1 MVQLLV
7 LIDRFGCKL
16 HAQLLKDLD
25 IHVRQHDRG
34 VYLAAPQFGELGQG
48 LFGRTVRGRAHG
60 QGNQYLVRVKAWVL
74 AAHVLGLKGL
84 DGLNRGWGNQ
94 VYIVGNT
101 AQYLDGVQQ
110 QGGGSA

>member
-60 QGNQYLVRVKAWVL
+60 QGNQYLVRV
-74 AAHVLGLKGL
+74 
-84 DGLNRGWGNQ
+84 D
-94 VYIVGNT
+94 VYKRQLQWWYIYVNLSKYHSWTPWFNIQKTGRPKKEF
-101 AQYLDGVQQ
+101 
-110 QGGGSA
+110 